1 MKNKKV
7 LIYTVS
13 ISVCQAAGL
22 IGAVFTTSAI
32 PEWYSNL
39 IKPGFNPPNWI
50 FSPVWTA
57 LYTLMGIS
65 VSRVWLSPKNNLRKR
80 GLEVFI
86 LQLVLNTSWSIIFF
100 GLKNILV
107 ALLEILIL
115 WISILITI
123 IKFWRIDKKAAYLLL
138 PYILWVSFA
147 TILNLSIFLLN

>member
-13 ISVCQAAGL
+13 IIVCQVAGL
-22 IGAVFTTSAI
+22 IGAIFTTSAI
-32 PEWYSNL
+32 PGWYANL
-39 IKPGFNPPNWI
+39 VKPSFNPPNWI
-50 FSPVWTA
+50 FSPVWTV

-65 VSRVWLSPKNNLRKR
+65 VSRIWLSPKNDLRKR

-86 LQLVLNTSWSIIFF
+86 LQLVLNASWSIIFF
-100 GLKNILV
+100 GLKNILM
-107 ALLEILIL
+107 ALLEILIM

-123 IKFWRIDKKAAYLLL
+123 IKFWRIDKKAAYLLF

-147 TILNLSIFLLN
+147 TTLNLSIFLLN